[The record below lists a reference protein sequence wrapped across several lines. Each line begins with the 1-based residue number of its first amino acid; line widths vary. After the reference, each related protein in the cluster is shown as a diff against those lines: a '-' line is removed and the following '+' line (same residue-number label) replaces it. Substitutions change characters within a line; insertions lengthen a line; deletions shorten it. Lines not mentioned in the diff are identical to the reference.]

1 MEQFYK
7 VLVSKSYASR
17 IIRSLLNT
25 DIEITDKYR
34 FADYDIVVNEQ
45 FDLIGDGK
53 LFKLEYKGNLAGYFI
68 WDGTKPV
75 SWFLKPIFRFENYL
89 QMLNFAISNCTK
101 SDGSLNFDNVKMES
115 LNLFNILTYKSVS

>member
-1 MEQFYK
+1 MAQFYK

-68 WDGTKPV
+68 WDGSVAK
-75 SWFLKPIFRFENYL
+75 SWFLKPIFRSGEYL
-89 QMLNFAISNCTK
+89 KMLNFAVNSCFFSATTINEENTK
-101 SDGSLNFDNVKMES
+101 IEEVNK
-115 LNLFNILTYKSVS
+115 IIIQTYKSV